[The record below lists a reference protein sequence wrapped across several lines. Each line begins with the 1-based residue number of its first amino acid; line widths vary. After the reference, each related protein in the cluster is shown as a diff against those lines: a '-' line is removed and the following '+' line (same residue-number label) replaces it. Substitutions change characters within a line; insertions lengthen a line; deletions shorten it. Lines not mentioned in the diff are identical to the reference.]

1 MKNVELGDL
10 KDGGVQIKPFI
21 HCYCSMLENLM
32 ISPSCSLSHR
42 PDRPKGLLFVFFM
55 EHYVMM
61 RKSEQISHLCDMVKQ

>member
-32 ISPSCSLSHR
+32 ISPSCSLSHH
-42 PDRPKGLLFVFFM
+42 PDRPKGPLFCFF
-55 EHYVMM
+55 HGT
-61 RKSEQISHLCDMVKQ
+61 LCDDEEIGTNKSFV